1 MGISRGSERWT
12 PPADVRPRLPLLLRN
27 RLKSCCCRPC
37 GYWFSA
43 SSPVV
48 LFLVASVLPL
58 LAGSDANGT
67 EAIAN
72 DVRNWAW
79 RFGTEI
85 SNQSLFASNF
95 TEIKENF
102 EEFKAKPHHKDIA
115 QLTEKILRDLGNL
128 VSSKTESL
136 KVLIQEAEKNAK
148 DHKYST
154 DIDFRYFNAKKLYR
168 PNKMPKLSEDEDPD
182 DWMPMEMHQDRRF
195 DDADVNF
202 TYSAIHV
209 ATNIYYKSASVLNAV
224 KWSEGMNSRFKNNR
238 VVDPFIAWQFF
249 CSSTGFI
256 RLFPARKWP
265 DDDPDMYECRTRPWY
280 VQAAASAKDVVILLD
295 GSGSM
300 MGLRKE
306 IARNV
311 IVNILDTLTEND
323 YVSILRFSN
332 VIEPVVSCFHYNLVQ
347 ANARNVRE
355 FKQNL
360 SKLETVNIANF
371 TAALKQAFE
380 MLQHYNK
387 SRLGSQ
393 CNQAIMLVTDGAPY
407 TYEEIFRHYNWPNIP
422 VRVFTYL
429 IGREVTDTR
438 EMNWMACANRGYYTH
453 VTTLAEVREQVL
465 KYVPVMSRPMV
476 LSRRHPIVWTPV
488 YGDMTEPKLTDWLW
502 EEREKAQVRKL
513 ILQQRLFRKKD
524 PEPSYYGDGDA
535 LLVSEDTSAEY
546 VGADQPDAPTL
557 RRHARSSSQAEALRR
572 PPKKK
577 YPPLYTTVAAPVYN
591 TSNDTAGTANLL
603 GVVGI
608 DVPLR
613 EFQKVAHPFK
623 LGVNSYSFMI
633 NKNGHILFHPDHRPM
648 YKDMLK
654 PYYSNV
660 DLLEVELLDNETA
673 DRLFNHVFAE
683 IRKNMIDG
691 RRGWMEFLPMRVHL
705 DDMKRVVT
713 RRHNYQYGAVPNSSF
728 SFGIAVPQPYGSTEI
743 LGEVQVQSR
752 EEDWRKYFEGENWR
766 VHPDW
771 EYCVDIHSTYDTPET
786 IIKDFLE
793 RVMKE
798 PSETSE
804 RYKWKPD
811 SKRQFY
817 NTMVCDKD
825 LVQSLVFDAKVT
837 SPEKIMARQPSKQ
850 LYSHV
855 SKDTTFKSNGIVM
868 TFVATRSGLLRFTD
882 HRSEEEKNS
891 NSERPFYELHTRAI
905 DELFY
910 RRAVD
915 FHQISN
921 TSFIY
926 SVPFDAG
933 ARYAANDNSPVY
945 VTGSRA
951 VFLGT
956 EKKAPAAV
964 VGLQIK
970 HSVFE
975 EKFLNISSKCENQ
988 KPCLYTCGNEALD
1001 CFLLDN
1007 NGFVIVSSNRSQVGK
1022 FFGEI
1027 DDTLFLSMVKYNVY
1041 KRVRIYDYQAI
1052 CKDKITPSGPANF
1065 RTSPFHALWNVLA
1078 WIWKKLVVLVM
1089 HFEVYN
1095 VFSLEWIVTSSDYDY
1110 GDYAADDAPPIPS
1123 KTRARPCDME
1133 IELFEMQPMEPEPI
1147 KGKLSKCSDRSC
1159 DKQFIVQPVP
1169 SSNLVMLAVFTDC
1182 NCTSTPAPLA
1192 QREVVPDEAIFCN
1205 QSSLPR
1211 QRPDVCI
1218 NYHAE
1223 EAELKRQ
1230 CGRASASQTASLAL
1244 LLAATLFAKSS
1255 SCFWV

>member
-1 MGISRGSERWT
+1 M
-12 PPADVRPRLPLLLRN
+12 L
-27 RLKSCCCRPC
+27 
-37 GYWFSA
+37 
-43 SSPVV
+43 
-48 LFLVASVLPL
+48 LFLVVCALPL

-115 QLTEKILRDLGNL
+115 HLTEKMLRDLGNL
-128 VSSKTESL
+128 VTSKTESL
-136 KVLIQEAEKNAK
+136 KVLIQEAEKNARE
-148 DHKYST
+148 HKYST

-168 PNKMPKLSEDEDPD
+168 PNSVPQLSDDEDPD

-209 ATNIYYKSASVLNAV
+209 ATNIYSKSAPVLNAV

-238 VVDPFIAWQFF
+238 VVDPFVSWQFF

-323 YVSILRFSN
+323 FVSILRFSN
-332 VIEPVVSCFHYNLVQ
+332 IVEPVVTCFHYNLVQ

-355 FKQNL
+355 FKENL
-360 SKLETVNIANF
+360 SKLETLNIANF

-438 EMNWMACANRGYYTH
+438 EVNWMACANRGYYTH

-465 KYVPVMSRPMV
+465 KYIPVMSRPMV
-476 LSRRHPIVWTPV
+476 LSRKHYPVWTPV

-502 EEREKAQVRKL
+502 EEREKMQIRKL
-513 ILQQRLFRKKD
+513 ILQQRHLRKKE
-524 PEPSYYGDGDA
+524 PEPAYYGDSEPLAGD
-535 LLVSEDTSAEY
+535 SAEY
-546 VGADQPDAPTL
+546 MGAAPDQGDQSLPPQAL
-557 RRHARSSSQAEALRR
+557 RRRARSSSSSSSAPEALRR
-572 PPKKK
+572 PAKRKTLQ
-577 YPPLYTTVAAPVYN
+577 LYTTVAAPVYN

-613 EFQKVAHPFK
+613 EFQKLALPFK
-623 LGVNSYSFMI
+623 LGVNAYSFMI

-705 DDMKRVVT
+705 DEMRRVVT

-752 EEDWRKYFEGENWR
+752 EEDWRKYFEGDNWR

-771 EYCVDIHSTYDTPET
+771 EYCVDIYSTYDTPET
-786 IIKDFLE
+786 IIRDFLE

-798 PSETSE
+798 PSETAE

-817 NTMVCDKD
+817 NTMVCNKE

-855 SKDTTFKSNGIVM
+855 SKETTFKSNGIVM

-891 NSERPFYELHTRAI
+891 NSERPFYEVHTRAI

-933 ARYAANDNSPVY
+933 ARYAANDNSPIY

-1007 NGFVIVSSNRSQVGK
+1007 NGFVIVSSNRTQVGK

-1052 CKDKITPSGPANF
+1052 CKDKVVPSGPANF
-1065 RTSPFHALWNVLA
+1065 RTSPFHALWNILA
-1078 WIWKKLVVLVM
+1078 WAWKKLVVLVM
-1089 HFEVYN
+1089 HFEVYH
-1095 VFSLEWIVTSSDYDY
+1095 VFNLEWIVTSSDYDY
-1110 GDYAADDAPPIPS
+1110 GDYPAEDAIPIPS

-1133 IELFEMQPMEPEPI
+1133 IELYEMQPMEPEPI

-1159 DKQFIVQPVP
+1159 DKQFIVQAVP

-1182 NCTSTPAPLA
+1182 NCTSTPAHLA
-1192 QREVVPDEAIFCN
+1192 PREVVPDEAIFCN
-1205 QSSLPR
+1205 QTSLPR

-1230 CGRASASQTASLAL
+1230 CGRASASQSASLAL
-1244 LLAATLFAKSS
+1244 LLAAVLLAKSS
-1255 SCFWV
+1255 SCLWG

>member
-1 MGISRGSERWT
+1 MGN
-12 PPADVRPRLPLLLRN
+12 PQA
-27 RLKSCCCRPC
+27 
-37 GYWFSA
+37 
-43 SSPVV
+43 SPVALCLACGV
-48 LFLVASVLPL
+48 LLALP
-58 LAGSDANGT
+58 LAGSDSNGT

-102 EEFKAKPHHKDIA
+102 EEFKAKPHYKDIA
-115 QLTEKILRDLGNL
+115 VLTEKMLRDLGNL

-136 KVLIQEAEKNAK
+136 KVLIQDAEKHAK

-154 DIDFRYFNAKKLYR
+154 DIDFRYFNAKKLYK
-168 PNKMPKLSEDEDPD
+168 PNTVPKIPEDEDPD
-182 DWMPMEMHQDRRF
+182 DWMPMELHQDRRF

-202 TYSAIHV
+202 TYSTIHV
-209 ATNIYYKSASVLNAV
+209 ATNIYSKAASVLNAI

-238 VVDPFIAWQFF
+238 VVDPFISWQFF

-256 RLFPARKWP
+256 RLFPAMKWP
-265 DDDPDMYECRTRPWY
+265 EQEPDMYECRTRQWY
-280 VQAAASAKDVVILLD
+280 VQAAASSKDVVILLD

-311 IVNILDTLTEND
+311 IVNILDTLTDND
-323 YVSILRFSN
+323 YVSILRFSD
-332 VIEPVVSCFHYNLVQ
+332 VIEPVVSCFHFNLVQ
-347 ANARNVRE
+347 ANARNIRE
-355 FKQNL
+355 FKENL

-371 TAALKQAFE
+371 TAALTQAFE
-380 MLQHYNK
+380 ILQLYNK
-387 SRLGSQ
+387 SKLGSQ
-393 CNQAIMLVTDGAPY
+393 CNQAIMLITDGAPY
-407 TYEEIFRHYNWPNIP
+407 NYEEIFRHYNWPNIP

-438 EMNWMACANRGYYTH
+438 EVNWMACANRGYYTH
-453 VTTLAEVREQVL
+453 VTTLAEVREQVQ
-465 KYVPVMSRPMV
+465 KYVPVMGRPMV
-476 LSRRHPIVWTPV
+476 LARKHPIIWTSV
-488 YGDMTEPKLTDWLW
+488 YGDMTEPRLTDWLW
-502 EEREKAQVRKL
+502 EEREQLKIRKL
-513 ILQQRLFRKKD
+513 ILQQRLLRKKQPD
-524 PEPSYYGDGDA
+524 RTPAYYAETEPVSGDN
-535 LLVSEDTSAEY
+535 SAEY
-546 VGADQPDAPTL
+546 ANAEPYGPTT
-557 RRHARSSSQAEALRR
+557 ARKQTRSASAEALRR
-572 PPKKK
+572 PAKRKTVQ
-577 YPPLYTTVAAPVYN
+577 LYTTVAAPVFN

-603 GVVGI
+603 GVVAI

-613 EFQKVAHPFK
+613 EFQKLAHPFK
-623 LGVNSYSFMI
+623 LGVNAYSFMI
-633 NKNGHILFHPDHRPM
+633 NKNGHIIFHPDHRPM

-705 DDMKRVVT
+705 DEMRRVVT
-713 RRHNYQYGAVPNSSF
+713 RRHNYQYGSVPNSAF
-728 SFGIAVPQPYGSTEI
+728 SFGIAVPQPYGSTEV
-743 LGEVQVQSR
+743 LGEVEVQSR
-752 EEDWRKYFEGENWR
+752 EEDWRKYFEGDNWR

-771 EYCVDIHSTYDTPET
+771 EYCVDIHSTYETPEM
-786 IIKDFLE
+786 IITDFLE

-798 PSETSE
+798 PSEASSE
-804 RYKWKPD
+804 RFKWKPD

-817 NTMVCDKD
+817 NTMVCDKE

-882 HRSEEEKNS
+882 HRSEEEKSS
-891 NSERPFYELHTRAI
+891 NSERPFYEVHTRAI

-915 FHQISN
+915 FHQIGN

-933 ARYAANDNSPVY
+933 ARYAANDNSPIY

-951 VFLGT
+951 IFLGT
-956 EKKAPAAV
+956 DKKAPAAV

-1007 NGFVIVSSNRSQVGK
+1007 NGFVIVSSNRTQVGK
-1022 FFGEI
+1022 FFGEV
-1027 DDTLFLSMVKYNVY
+1027 DNTLFISMVKYNVY

-1052 CKDKITPSGPANF
+1052 CKDKIVPSGPANF
-1065 RTSPFHALWNVLA
+1065 RTSPFHTLWRALGWV
-1078 WIWKKLVVLVM
+1078 WKKLVMLVI

-1095 VFSLEWIVTSSDYDY
+1095 MFRLEWIIASSDYSDY
-1110 GDYAADDAPPIPS
+1110 GDYPAEESIPIPS
-1123 KTRARPCDME
+1123 KTRPRPCDME
-1133 IELFEMQPMEPEPI
+1133 IDLYEMQPMEPEPI

-1159 DKQFIVQPVP
+1159 DKQFIVQSVP
-1169 SSNLVMLAVFTDC
+1169 SSNLVMLVVFTDC
-1182 NCTSTPAPLA
+1182 NCSSQPAPL
-1192 QREVVPDEAIFCN
+1192 QPKEVVPDEAIFCN

-1211 QRPDVCI
+1211 MRPDVCI

-1223 EAELKRQ
+1223 EVELKQQ
-1230 CGRASASQTASLAL
+1230 CGRGHTLQGSVNPLLFLSL
-1244 LLAATLFAKSS
+1244 LLAISS
-1255 SCFWV
+1255 SCSWV

>member
-1 MGISRGSERWT
+1 MGSSRGSDRCS
-12 PPADVRPRLPLLLRN
+12 PPADALLRL
-27 RLKSCCCRPC
+27 RLRHNHRCPV
-37 GYWFSA
+37 GNWH
-43 SSPVV
+43 SSPAL
-48 LFLVASVLPL
+48 LFLVVSALPL

-115 QLTEKILRDLGNL
+115 HLTEKMLRDLGNL

-154 DIDFRYFNAKKLYR
+154 DIDFRYFNAKKLYP
-168 PNKMPKLSEDEDPD
+168 PNTDFKPPEDDEPD
-182 DWMPMEMHQDRRF
+182 DWMPMETHQDRRF
-195 DDADVNF
+195 DDAEVNF
-202 TYSAIHV
+202 TYSALHV
-209 ATNIYYKSASVLNAV
+209 ATNIYGKAAPVLNAI

-238 VVDPFIAWQFF
+238 VVDPFISWQFF
-249 CSSTGFI
+249 CSSAGFI
-256 RLFPARKWP
+256 RLYPARKWP
-265 DDDPDMYECRTRPWY
+265 EETPDMYECRTRPWY

-332 VIEPVVSCFHYNLVQ
+332 IIEPVVTCFHYNLVQ
-347 ANARNVRE
+347 ANARNIRE

-360 SKLETVNIANF
+360 SNLDTQNIANF
-371 TAALKQAFE
+371 TAALTQAFE
-380 MLQHYNK
+380 MLQYYNK

-407 TYEEIFRHYNWPNIP
+407 TYEEIFRRYNWPNIP

-438 EMNWMACANRGYYTH
+438 EVNWMACANRGYYTH
-453 VTTLAEVREQVL
+453 VTTLAEVREQVQ
-465 KYVPVMSRPMV
+465 KYVPVMGRPMV
-476 LSRRHPIVWTPV
+476 LSRRHPIIWTPV
-488 YGDMTEPKLTDWLW
+488 YGDMTELKLTDWLW
-502 EEREKAQVRKL
+502 EEREQMTIRNL
-513 ILQQRLFRKKD
+513 ILQQRRMPKKE
-524 PEPSYYGDGDA
+524 PEPAYYGDSEPLAGD
-535 LLVSEDTSAEY
+535 SSAEY
-546 VGADQPDAPTL
+546 MSSAAEQPDAAQSPL
-557 RRHARSSSQAEALRR
+557 RRPARSSTAQAEALRR

-577 YPPLYTTVAAPVYN
+577 VLQLYTTVAAPVYN

-623 LGVNSYSFMI
+623 LGVNAYSFMI

-705 DDMKRVVT
+705 DEMRRVVT

-743 LGEVQVQSR
+743 LGAVEVQSR

-798 PSETSE
+798 PSKTSDF
-804 RYKWKPD
+804 YKWKPD

-817 NTMVCDKD
+817 NTMVCDKE

-882 HRSEEEKNS
+882 HRSEDEKNS

-933 ARYAANDNSPVY
+933 ARYASNDNSPIY

-951 VFLGT
+951 VFLGS

-1007 NGFVIVSSNRSQVGK
+1007 NGFVIVSSNRTQVGR

-1027 DDTLFLSMVKYNVY
+1027 DDTLFISMVKYNVY

-1052 CKDKITPSGPANF
+1052 CKDKVVPSGPANF
-1065 RTSPFHALWNVLA
+1065 RTSPFHALWNVLGWA
-1078 WIWKKLVVLVM
+1078 WKKLVVIIM

-1095 VFSLEWIVTSSDYDY
+1095 VFNLEWIVTSSDYDY
-1110 GDYAADDAPPIPS
+1110 GDYAADDAMPIPS
-1123 KTRARPCDME
+1123 KTKARPCDME
-1133 IELFEMQPMEPEPI
+1133 IDLYEMQPMEPEPI

-1159 DKQFIVQPVP
+1159 DKQFIVQSVP

-1182 NCTSTPAPLA
+1182 NCSSTPAPLA
-1192 QREVVPDEAIFCN
+1192 PREVVPDEAIFCN
-1205 QSSLPR
+1205 QTSLPR

-1223 EAELKRQ
+1223 EAELKKH
-1230 CGRASASQTASLAL
+1230 CGRASASHSASLAL
-1244 LLAATLFAKSS
+1244 LLAAMLLAKSS

>member
-1 MGISRGSERWT
+1 MGRSRGGSNRCS
-12 PPADVRPRLPLLLRN
+12 PRL
-27 RLKSCCCRPC
+27 RLAHNCLV
-37 GYWFSA
+37 GNWH
-43 SSPVV
+43 SSPAL
-48 LFLVASVLPL
+48 LFLVASALPL

-115 QLTEKILRDLGNL
+115 HLTEKMLRDLGNL

-154 DIDFRYFNAKKLYR
+154 DIDFRYFNAKKLYP
-168 PNKMPKLSEDEDPD
+168 PNTDFKPPEDDEPD
-182 DWMPMEMHQDRRF
+182 DWMPMETHQDRRF
-195 DDADVNF
+195 DDAEVNF
-202 TYSAIHV
+202 TYSALHV
-209 ATNIYYKSASVLNAV
+209 ATNIYGKAAPVLNAI

-238 VVDPFIAWQFF
+238 VVDPFISWQFF

-256 RLFPARKWP
+256 RLYPARKWP
-265 DDDPDMYECRTRPWY
+265 EDNPDMYECRTRPWY

-332 VIEPVVSCFHYNLVQ
+332 IIEPVVTCFHYNLVQ
-347 ANARNVRE
+347 ANARNIRE
-355 FKQNL
+355 FKENL
-360 SKLETVNIANF
+360 SNLDTQNIANF
-371 TAALKQAFE
+371 TAALTQAFE
-380 MLQHYNK
+380 MLQYYNK

-407 TYEEIFRHYNWPNIP
+407 TYEEIFRRYNWPNIP

-438 EMNWMACANRGYYTH
+438 EVNWMACANRGYYTH
-453 VTTLAEVREQVL
+453 VTTLAEVREQVQ
-465 KYVPVMSRPMV
+465 KYVPVMGRPMV
-476 LSRRHPIVWTPV
+476 LSRRHPIIWTPV
-488 YGDMTEPKLTDWLW
+488 YGDMT
-502 EEREKAQVRKL
+502 V
-513 ILQQRLFRKKD
+513 LQ
-524 PEPSYYGDGDA
+524 
-535 LLVSEDTSAEY
+535 
-546 VGADQPDAPTL
+546 
-557 RRHARSSSQAEALRR
+557 
-572 PPKKK
+572 
-577 YPPLYTTVAAPVYN
+577 LYTTVAAPVYN

-623 LGVNSYSFMI
+623 LGVNAYSFMI
-633 NKNGHILFHPDHRPM
+633 NKNGHILFHPDHRPL

-705 DDMKRVVT
+705 DEMRRVVT

-743 LGEVQVQSR
+743 LGAVEVQSR

-798 PSETSE
+798 PSKTSDF
-804 RYKWKPD
+804 YKWKPD

-817 NTMVCDKD
+817 NTMVCDKE

-882 HRSEEEKNS
+882 HRSEDEKNS

-933 ARYAANDNSPVY
+933 ARYASNDNSPIY

-1007 NGFVIVSSNRSQVGK
+1007 NGFVIVSSNRTQVGK

-1027 DDTLFLSMVKYNVY
+1027 DDTLFISMVKYNVY

-1052 CKDKITPSGPANF
+1052 CKDKVVPSGPANF
-1065 RTSPFHALWNVLA
+1065 RTSPFHALWNVLG
-1078 WIWKKLVVLVM
+1078 WVWKKLVVIIM

-1095 VFSLEWIVTSSDYDY
+1095 VFNLEWIVTSSDYDY
-1110 GDYAADDAPPIPS
+1110 GDYAADDAMPIPS

-1133 IELFEMQPMEPEPI
+1133 IDLYEMQPMEPEPI

-1159 DKQFIVQPVP
+1159 DKQFIVQAVP

-1192 QREVVPDEAIFCN
+1192 PREVVPDEAVFCN

-1211 QRPDVCI
+1211 QRPDICI

-1223 EAELKRQ
+1223 EAELKKH
-1230 CGRASASQTASLAL
+1230 CGRASALHSGSLAL
-1244 LLAATLFAKSS
+1244 LLAVSLLAKASA
-1255 SCFWV
+1255 CFWV

>member
-1 MGISRGSERWT
+1 
-12 PPADVRPRLPLLLRN
+12 
-27 RLKSCCCRPC
+27 
-37 GYWFSA
+37 
-43 SSPVV
+43 
-48 LFLVASVLPL
+48 
-58 LAGSDANGT
+58 
-67 EAIAN
+67 
-72 DVRNWAW
+72 
-79 RFGTEI
+79 
-85 SNQSLFASNF
+85 
-95 TEIKENF
+95 
-102 EEFKAKPHHKDIA
+102 
-115 QLTEKILRDLGNL
+115 
-128 VSSKTESL
+128 
-136 KVLIQEAEKNAK
+136 
-148 DHKYST
+148 
-154 DIDFRYFNAKKLYR
+154 
-168 PNKMPKLSEDEDPD
+168 
-182 DWMPMEMHQDRRF
+182 
-195 DDADVNF
+195 
-202 TYSAIHV
+202 
-209 ATNIYYKSASVLNAV
+209 
-224 KWSEGMNSRFKNNR
+224 
-238 VVDPFIAWQFF
+238 
-249 CSSTGFI
+249 
-256 RLFPARKWP
+256 
-265 DDDPDMYECRTRPWY
+265 
-280 VQAAASAKDVVILLD
+280 
-295 GSGSM
+295 
-300 MGLRKE
+300 
-306 IARNV
+306 
-311 IVNILDTLTEND
+311 
-323 YVSILRFSN
+323 
-332 VIEPVVSCFHYNLVQ
+332 
-347 ANARNVRE
+347 
-355 FKQNL
+355 
-360 SKLETVNIANF
+360 
-371 TAALKQAFE
+371 
-380 MLQHYNK
+380 
-387 SRLGSQ
+387 
-393 CNQAIMLVTDGAPY
+393 
-407 TYEEIFRHYNWPNIP
+407 
-422 VRVFTYL
+422 
-429 IGREVTDTR
+429 
-438 EMNWMACANRGYYTH
+438 
-453 VTTLAEVREQVL
+453 
-465 KYVPVMSRPMV
+465 MSRSPSPPV
-476 LSRRHPIVWTPV
+476 HPSPGCAIVAA
-488 YGDMTEPKLTDWLW
+488 MAAQEPKLTDWLW

-524 PEPSYYGDGDA
+524 PEPSYYSDGDA
-535 LLVSEDTSAEY
+535 LVAGDDSSAEY
-546 VGADQPDAPTL
+546 LAADQPDAPAL
-557 RRHARSSSQAEALRR
+557 RRRARSSQAEALRR

-577 YPPLYTTVAAPVYN
+577 NPPLYTTVAAAVYN
-591 TSNDTAGTANLL
+591 TSNDTAGTANML

-623 LGVNSYSFMI
+623 LGVNAYSFMI

-825 LVQSLVFDAKVT
+825 LVQALVFDAKVT

-933 ARYAANDNSPVY
+933 ARYAANDNSPIY

-975 EKFLNISSKCENQ
+975 EKFLNISSK
-988 KPCLYTCGNEALD
+988 ALD

-1007 NGFVIVSSNRSQVGK
+1007 NGFVIVSSNRTQVGK

-1027 DDTLFLSMVKYNVY
+1027 DDTLFLSMVKYNCLQ
-1041 KRVRIYDYQAI
+1041 K
-1052 CKDKITPSGPANF
+1052 
-1065 RTSPFHALWNVLA
+1065 PFHALWNILA
-1078 WIWKKLVVLVM
+1078 WVWKKLVVLVM

-1095 VFSLEWIVTSSDYDY
+1095 VFSLEWIVSSSDYDY
-1110 GDYAADDAPPIPS
+1110 GDYAADDALPIPS

-1211 QRPDVCI
+1211 QRPDICI

-1223 EAELKRQ
+1223 
-1230 CGRASASQTASLAL
+1230 ASVLSVHTQNS
-1244 LLAATLFAKSS
+1244 
-1255 SCFWV
+1255 